1 MLPAE
6 FERSYP
12 KLCKLIKK
20 CWSQKKEERPL
31 FDEIVKCMQGEVG
44 VEVRRREEPLI
55 QMYGEEE
62 DAMYHERMGGRED
75 GIGEE
80 EEEEEEGGVGTKV
93 MISKHEMDEVL
104 KEMVSKKAMEEVL
117 EGKERVIE
125 EMREK
130 FRVLEDELEVVKGG
144 RGWGGS

>member
-1 MLPAE
+1 
-6 FERSYP
+6 
-12 KLCKLIKK
+12 
-20 CWSQKKEERPL
+20 
-31 FDEIVKCMQGEVG
+31 
-44 VEVRRREEPLI
+44 
-55 QMYGEEE
+55 
-62 DAMYHERMGGRED
+62 
-75 GIGEE
+75 
-80 EEEEEEGGVGTKV
+80 
-93 MISKHEMDEVL
+93 L